1 MGDMKT
7 LHSVCVRV
15 ETPTLSDLTSLTI
28 VECVNSLRLVV
39 CEYSERCLWCELL
52 SVFI

>member
-7 LHSVCVRV
+7 PHSVCVGV

-28 VECVNSLRLVV
+28 VECVNTEFTEVG
-39 CEYSERCLWCELL
+39 
-52 SVFI
+52 SV